1 MEFFMKTAAEV
12 MKEKIVRSKLSTGS
26 RDLDSL
32 IDGIERGQFYLFYSH
47 NQSILNTIIHRIL
60 VNSLLPDEKGGFNS
74 HAVYL
79 NICNYHSQKT
89 ILNPSLL
96 SSIAK
101 RVRLEPK
108 IVFKNIYA
116 VSAFNE
122 MQQVTAIKEAI
133 NFINHNKDVHLFAV
147 HNLTRFVKTSRKPQ
161 EALKLLKKAI
171 TDLKQITFKNDIAL
185 VASCEAAGRDRGRIP
200 KPEGRKILQN
210 ESNIIV
216 YLKSI
221 ERKSL
226 TSMKAY
232 LMKHPYKKTYQSI
245 ILYAAEEGT
254 NLTGRI
260 TSSFHH
266 LYQIQIE
273 ELKRHFHGTPINLR
287 CQKVFNELIEDVW
300 SPKIHY
306 LSNVKAPCLLDLL
319 NLMASIYN
327 KKKLNTIRKR
337 LIEMEKIFDFS
348 GMNGFG
354 K

>member
-60 VNSLLPDEKGGFNS
+60 VNSLLPKERGGFNCC
-74 HAVYL
+74 AVYL

-89 ILNPSLL
+89 ILDPSLL

-101 RVRLEPK
+101 RVRVEPK
-108 IVFKNIYA
+108 IVFKNVYT

-122 MQQVTAIKEAI
+122 MQQVTAIREAI
-133 NFINHNKDVHLFAV
+133 NFINHNKDIHLFAV

-161 EALKLLKKAI
+161 EALKLLKRAI

-185 VASCEAAGRDRGRIP
+185 VASCEATGLDKGIIP
-200 KPEGRKILQN
+200 ELEGRKILQH
-210 ESNIIV
+210 ESNVIV
-216 YLKSI
+216 YLKRVKR
-221 ERKSL
+221 EGL

-232 LMKHPYKKTYQSI
+232 LMKHPYKKTCQSI
-245 ILYAAEEGT
+245 TLYAAQEGM

-260 TSSFHH
+260 TSSSHH
-266 LYQIQIE
+266 FYQIQIE
-273 ELKRHFHGTPINLR
+273 ELKKIFHGMSINLR
-287 CQKVFNELIEDVW
+287 HRKALSELIEGIW

-306 LSNVKAPCLLDLL
+306 FSNVKVPCLSDLT
-319 NLMASIYN
+319 NLIASIYT
-327 KKKLNTIRKR
+327 KKKLNVIRKR
-337 LIEMEKIFDFS
+337 LDNVES
-348 GMNGFG
+348 S
-354 K
+354 